1 MVTHCTFS
9 KGNNSGNTNN
19 CGEKTRMCLPLAD
32 NFLVLIILAAYSC
45 PVHSLTHL
53 RTTEKAPL

>member
-1 MVTHCTFS
+1 MELTTPMM
-9 KGNNSGNTNN
+9 KNP
-19 CGEKTRMCLPLAD
+19 EIWMRLPLAD
-32 NFLVLIILAAYSC
+32 NFLVLIIFAAYSC